1 MNVADRVFDNLVSP
15 FDIRDYKI
23 ATTERE
29 FPEAFSLPE
38 VSVKNQGSVGSC
50 VAHACSSV
58 VEFHNKRQEGTD
70 TVFSTEF
77 IYGYRPAGYY
87 VGEGMYI
94 RNALKTLRE
103 LGDCPVSDLRG
114 NHACPEAMEVV
125 EAHLDELKDKDLITF
140 DGSKVALSESE
151 KEINT
156 VNSRKDVE
164 ELELNMKEKE
174 SYKLIQELVDDKNLI
189 SKYTLEGH
197 LLYGD
202 LKLTNFRMYHII
214 LSLQNK
220 GLLKSIQKED
230 GEYYLLVE

>member
-1 MNVADRVFDNLVSP
+1 MITITKNEEVVLDQ
-15 FDIRDYKI
+15 IRIFIIKY
-23 ATTERE
+23 
-29 FPEAFSLPE
+29 PEGVHLG
-38 VSVKNQGSVGSC
+38 V
-50 VAHACSSV
+50 
-58 VEFHNKRQEGTD
+58 
-70 TVFSTEF
+70 
-77 IYGYRPAGYY
+77 
-87 VGEGMYI
+87 
-94 RNALKTLRE
+94 LRKE
-103 LGDCPVSDLRG
+103 LGFHEYDL
-114 NHACPEAMEVV
+114 V
-125 EAHLDELKDKDLITF
+125 EILEELSAKDLVIFKDNKASLT
-140 DGSKVALSESE
+140 DHE

-156 VNSRKDVE
+156 VNSKKDLE

-220 GLLKSIQKED
+220 GLLKSIHKDD